1 MALQYDPPL
10 TAFTSSSLAGLN
22 LTSPPLGVLRYTS
35 LEFATPGLQQLALST
50 LASGRNY
57 SIALVAVDRSS
68 NMQPQPQ
75 VLLASAVD
83 VTPPVFVTH
92 SAFALADTA
101 IGVNA
106 SLNEASR
113 VFWVLLR
120 TNATVPTA
128 EQVRGCRLLVYC
140 MGGRSCTL
148 VLLMGCESFSA
159 LPLTSGLPDA
169 PA

>member
-22 LTSPPLGVLRYTS
+22 LTSPPVGVLRYTS
-35 LEFATPGLQQLALST
+35 LEFATPGVQQLTLST

-57 SIALVAVDRSS
+57 SIALVAVDRSA
-68 NMQPQPQ
+68 NLQPQPQ

-83 VTPPVFVTH
+83 VTPPVFVTY
-92 SAFALADTA
+92 SAAALADTA
-101 IGVNA
+101 IGANV
-106 SLNEASR
+106 SLNEASS

-128 EQVRGCRLLVYC
+128 QQVRGGHLVACMSCRARTRLVQ
-140 MGGRSCTL
+140 RWR
-148 VLLMGCESFSA
+148 
-159 LPLTSGLPDA
+159 
-169 PA
+169 